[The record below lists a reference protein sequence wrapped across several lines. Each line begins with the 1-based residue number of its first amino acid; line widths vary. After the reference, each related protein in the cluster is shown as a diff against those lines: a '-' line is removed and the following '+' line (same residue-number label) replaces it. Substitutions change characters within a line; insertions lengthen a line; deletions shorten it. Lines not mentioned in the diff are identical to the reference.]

1 MSKILIFA
9 EQRGGE
15 LHPAVR
21 QLLTAAREIDGGA
34 EITFC
39 LVGAGLTTLASELS
53 KYGVA
58 GVVAV
63 DDPKL
68 ERYRPQPYTG
78 ALAAAIDKVQP
89 ILVLLPATFMGRDLA
104 PRVAARCNAALATD
118 CVEAKLDGDALI
130 VKRPAYIG
138 KATAELKLAGDR
150 LKVVSIRPNT
160 FAAADAAADA
170 QDGASA
176 NIEALDFTLDASDE
190 RLINRE
196 LVGTT
201 SGIKDV
207 TEADIVV
214 SGGRSLKSE
223 ENFKIIYDLAKV
235 LDAAVGASRAA
246 CDAGYQ
252 PHSRQVGLTG
262 KTVTPKLYMAFGI
275 DGAIQHLA
283 GMRGSKVIVAVNT
296 KKEAPIFNVATY
308 GCVADLFV
316 MAPLLCEEFKRM
328 LGK

>member
-9 EQRGGE
+9 EQRCGE

-21 QLLTAAREIDGGA
+21 QLLTVAREIDGGA

-39 LVGAGLTTLASELS
+39 LVGTRLTTLASELG

-68 ERYRPQPYTG
+68 ELYRPQPYTN
-78 ALAAAIDKVQP
+78 ALSAVIENVQP
-89 ILVLLPATFMGRDLA
+89 NLVLLPATFMGRDLA

-160 FAAADAAADA
+160 FAGAEA
-170 QDGASA
+170 QNDASA

-190 RLINRE
+190 KLVNRE

-316 MAPLLCEEFKRM
+316 MAPLLCEEFKKV
-328 LGK
+328 LAK

>member
-21 QLLTAAREIDGGA
+21 QLVSAAREIDGGA
-34 EITFC
+34 EITFG

-68 ERYRPQPYTG
+68 ALYRPQPYTT
-78 ALAAAIDKVQP
+78 ALAAVIGTAQP
-89 ILVLLPATFMGRDLA
+89 NIVLLPATFMGRDLA
-104 PRVAARCNAALATD
+104 PRVAARCRAALATD

-130 VKRPAYIG
+130 VKRPAYMG

-150 LKVVSIRPNT
+150 LKIVSIRPNT
-160 FAAADAAADA
+160 FAAADA

-176 NIEALDFTLDASDE
+176 SVEALDFALDASDE
-190 RLINRE
+190 KLINRE

-201 SGIKDV
+201 SGVKDV

-223 ENFKIIYDLAKV
+223 DNFKLIYDLAKV

-252 PHSRQVGLTG
+252 PHSRQVSLTG

-316 MAPLLCEEFKRM
+316 MAPLLVEEFKKV
-328 LGK
+328 LAK

>member
-21 QLLTAAREIDGGA
+21 QLVTAAREIDGGA
-34 EITFC
+34 EITFG

-68 ERYRPQPYTG
+68 ALYRPQPYTT
-78 ALAAAIDKVQP
+78 ALAAVIGTAQP
-89 ILVLLPATFMGRDLA
+89 NIVLLPATFMGRDLA
-104 PRVAARCNAALATD
+104 PRVAARCRAALATD

-130 VKRPAYIG
+130 VKRPAYMG

-150 LKVVSIRPNT
+150 LKIVSIRPNT
-160 FAAADAAADA
+160 FAAADA

-176 NIEALDFTLDASDE
+176 NIEALDLTLDASDE
-190 RLINRE
+190 KLINRE

-201 SGIKDV
+201 SGVKDV

-223 ENFKIIYDLAKV
+223 KNFKLIYDLAKV
-235 LDAAVGASRAA
+235 LDAAVGASRAS

-283 GMRGSKVIVAVNT
+283 GMRGSKVIVAINT

-316 MAPLLCEEFKRM
+316 MAPLLVEEFSKV
-328 LGK
+328 LAK

>member
-9 EQRGGE
+9 EQRGGD

-68 ERYRPQPYTG
+68 ERYRPQPYTN
-78 ALAAAIDKVQP
+78 ALSAAIGTVQP
-89 ILVLLPATFMGRDLA
+89 NIVLLPATFMGRDLA

-130 VKRPAYIG
+130 VKRPAYMG

-160 FAAADAAADA
+160 FAAADV
-170 QDGASA
+170 QEGASA
-176 NIEALDFTLDASDE
+176 NIEVLDFTPDASDE
-190 RLINRE
+190 KLINRE

-201 SGIKDV
+201 SGVKDV

-262 KTVTPKLYMAFGI
+262 KTVTPKLYMALGI

-283 GMRGSKVIVAVNT
+283 GMRGSKVIVAINT

-316 MAPLLCEEFKRM
+316 MAPLLVEEFKKV
-328 LGK
+328 LK

>member
-9 EQRGGE
+9 EQRGGD

-34 EITFC
+34 EITVC

-53 KYGVA
+53 TCGVA

-68 ERYRPQPYTG
+68 ERYRPQPYSN
-78 ALAAAIDKVQP
+78 ALSAAIDKVQP
-89 ILVLLPATFMGRDLA
+89 NLVLLPATFMGRDLA

-160 FAAADAAADA
+160 FAAAVDA

-176 NIEALDFTLDASDE
+176 NIEALDLKLDASDE
-190 RLINRE
+190 KLVNRE

-201 SGIKDV
+201 GGVKDV

-283 GMRGSKVIVAVNT
+283 GMRGSKVIVAINT

-308 GCVADLFV
+308 GCVADLFI
-316 MAPLLCEEFKRM
+316 MAPLLVEEFKKV
-328 LGK
+328 LAK